1 VSSLGSLIKG
11 ARKKKKLSREEISRA
26 IKIKVEFLEMIENED
41 WSSFSLDPIT
51 VRGFVKNYAE
61 FLELGQERILALFKR
76 DFPLAIKPKRRNE
89 RVFSW
94 TPQTTTILAVT
105 LFALALAAYLLWQ
118 YLSLKNTP
126 YL

>member
-1 VSSLGSLIKG
+1 MSSLGSLIKE

>member
-1 VSSLGSLIKG
+1 M
-11 ARKKKKLSREEISRA
+11 SREEISRA

-89 RVFSW
+89 RVFLGLRKQPLFTRS
-94 TPQTTTILAVT
+94 T
-105 LFALALAAYLLWQ
+105 LLPW
-118 YLSLKNTP
+118 P
-126 YL
+126 

>member
-1 VSSLGSLIKG
+1 MSSLGSLIKG

>member
-1 VSSLGSLIKG
+1 
-11 ARKKKKLSREEISRA
+11 
-26 IKIKVEFLEMIENED
+26 MIENED
-41 WSSFSLDPIT
+41 WSSFFLDPIT

>member
-1 VSSLGSLIKG
+1 VSSLGSLIKE

>member
-1 VSSLGSLIKG
+1 MSSLGSLIKG

-126 YL
+126 YF

>member
-126 YL
+126 YF